1 MYVRVCINVYTCVHI
16 STYMCEMM
24 SHDVCMCVC
33 MTLGEEVSQL
43 QKGMTDFSG
52 KLSQIQTQLEVTQ
65 REKSMLMSKSLELER
80 LHVQIK
86 EQMGAD
92 INYLRQLN
100 LQMVERQVKG

>member
-1 MYVRVCINVYTCVHI
+1 
-16 STYMCEMM
+16 
-24 SHDVCMCVC
+24 
-33 MTLGEEVSQL
+33 MTQL
-43 QKGMTDFSG
+43 QKGMTDFSC
-52 KLSQIQTQLEVTQ
+52 KLSQVQSQLEVTQ

-100 LQMVERQVKG
+100 LQMVERQVKGQRNSC